1 MTPNTNTSEFETS
14 VARNDARPFRVIEKL
29 PFRNPVL
36 ESDRYKPQVYT
47 KSAEA
52 AINGCTRWVSG
63 QNSPEETGV
72 IDVALYA
79 LAVLNRASATPG
91 KSK

>member
-1 MTPNTNTSEFETS
+1 MTPNTNTRESETS
-14 VARNDARPFRVIEKL
+14 VASNDARPFRVIEKL

-36 ESDRYKPQVYT
+36 ESVRDKPQAYT
-47 KSAEA
+47 KSAED
-52 AINGCTRWVSG
+52 AINGCMRWVSSA
-63 QNSPEETGV
+63 NSPEETGA
-72 IDVALYA
+72 IDVAPYA